1 MTPSI
6 WFDRLL
12 HRTCLAFHS
21 DRFGSVFIS
30 TQSSLSGLTRS
41 LTPRQRDVLRM
52 VVKLFVETAGPVGSK
67 ILIERFDLGWSGAT
81 IRNTMSELERM
92 GFLMHPHTSAG
103 RVPTDL
109 GYRAFVAELMD
120 AAVLERQERAYLQAE
135 LAALQE
141 DTEALIRE
149 SSRLLAQLAQLLG
162 VVLSPRLNNGVLQRL
177 EIVPVSPGRLLFVVS
192 VEGGYIRTIVLQV
205 GSEMKTEEL
214 GRLVQLLNERLA
226 GLTLDEIRRTC
237 VPRIRDLA
245 SNDMGIVQL
254 ILHRSAELF
263 SDEADQRTVQ
273 FDGTPFVLSQPEFS
287 DAGRVKSLITFLDDR
302 SHVIRLMEEEAE
314 PLAGTARVRIGYRPE
329 EDQDEKE
336 GGAISV
342 VSAPYVVSNLRGTIG
357 VIGPTRMNYAR
368 AVALVEGMATLM
380 SLSDSRSRTF

>member
-1 MTPSI
+1 MALS
-6 WFDRLL
+6 
-12 HRTCLAFHS
+12 S
-21 DRFGSVFIS
+21 SN
-30 TQSSLSGLTRS
+30 SLSGLTRR

-67 ILIERFDLGWSGAT
+67 ALKDRFDLGWSSAT
-81 IRNTMSELERM
+81 IRNTMSDLEGM

-120 AAVLERQERAYLQAE
+120 ATVLRHDERAYLQAE
-135 LAALQE
+135 LAALHE

-162 VVLSPRLNNGVLQRL
+162 VVLSPRLKNGVLQRL
-177 EIVPVSPGRLLFVVS
+177 DIVPVSSGRLLFVVN
-192 VEGGYIRTIVLQV
+192 VEGGYIRTIVLQA
-205 GSEMKTEEL
+205 GSELRTEQL
-214 GRLVQLLNERLA
+214 GRLVELLNERLS

-245 SNDMGIVQL
+245 SDDMGIVQL
-254 ILHRSAELF
+254 ILNRTADLF
-263 SDEADQRTVQ
+263 SDEPAKRTVQ
-273 FDGTPFVLSQPEFS
+273 FDGTPFMLSQPEFS
-287 DAGRVKSLITFLDDR
+287 DAGHVRSLISLLDDR

-314 PLAGTARVRIGYRPE
+314 PLTGSALVRIGYRPE
-329 EDQDEKE
+329 KE
-336 GGAISV
+336 EGHAISV
-342 VSAPYVVSNLRGTIG
+342 VAAPYMVSNLRGMIG

-380 SLSDSRSRTF
+380 SLSDSRSHLA

>member
-1 MTPSI
+1 MTLS
-6 WFDRLL
+6 
-12 HRTCLAFHS
+12 S
-21 DRFGSVFIS
+21 S
-30 TQSSLSGLTRS
+30 SSLSGLTRR

-67 ILIERFDLGWSGAT
+67 ALKDRFDLGWSSAT
-81 IRNTMSELERM
+81 IRNTMSDLESM

-120 AAVLERQERAYLQAE
+120 TAVLQQDERAFLQAE
-135 LAALQE
+135 LSALQE
-141 DTEALIRE
+141 DTEALIKE

-162 VVLSPRLNNGVLQRL
+162 VVLSPRLRNGVLQRL
-177 EIVPVSPGRLLFVVS
+177 DIVPVSSGRLLFVVS
-192 VEGGYIRTIVLQV
+192 VEGGYIRTIVCQV
-205 GSEMKTEEL
+205 GSDLKPEQL
-214 GRLVQLLNERLA
+214 SRLVQLLNERLA

-245 SNDMGIVQL
+245 SDDMGIVQL
-254 ILHRSAELF
+254 ILNRSADLF
-263 SDEADQRTVQ
+263 SDEPDQRTVQ
-273 FDGTPFVLSQPEFS
+273 FDGTPFMLSQPEFS
-287 DAGRVKSLITFLDDR
+287 DAGHVRSLINLLDDR

-314 PLAGTARVRIGYRPE
+314 PLTGSALVRIGYRPGKE
-329 EDQDEKE
+329 NDEGE
-336 GGAISV
+336 GSAISV
-342 VSAPYVVSNLRGTIG
+342 VAAPYIVSNLRGTIG

-380 SLSDSRSRTF
+380 SISDSRSRLA

>member
-1 MTPSI
+1 
-6 WFDRLL
+6 
-12 HRTCLAFHS
+12 
-21 DRFGSVFIS
+21 
-30 TQSSLSGLTRS
+30 
-41 LTPRQRDVLRM
+41 M

>member
-380 SLSDSRSRTF
+380 SLSDSRSRAF

>member
-1 MTPSI
+1 M
-6 WFDRLL
+6 
-12 HRTCLAFHS
+12 
-21 DRFGSVFIS
+21 FIS
-30 TQSSLSGLTRS
+30 TQCSLSGLTRRLS
-41 LTPRQRDVLRM
+41 PRQRDVLRM

-67 ILIERFDLGWSGAT
+67 ALIERFRLGWSSAT

-103 RVPTDL
+103 RIPTDL

-120 AAVLERQERAYLQAE
+120 AAVLEQKERAYLQAE

-177 EIVPVSPGRLLFVVS
+177 DIVPVSSGRLLFVVS
-192 VEGGYIRTIVLQV
+192 VEGGYLRTIVLQV
-205 GSEMKTEEL
+205 GSELKTDQL

-245 SNDMGIVQL
+245 SDDMGIVQL
-254 ILHRSAELF
+254 ILNRSADLF
-263 SDEADQRTVQ
+263 SDEPAQRTVQ
-273 FDGTPFVLSQPEFS
+273 FDGTPYMLSQPEFS
-287 DAGRVKSLITFLDDR
+287 DAGHVKSLISFLDDR

-314 PLAGTARVRIGYRPE
+314 PVAGSACVRIGYRTE
-329 EDQDEKE
+329 EEQQTNPC
-336 GGAISV
+336 GAISV
-342 VSAPYVVSNLRGTIG
+342 VSAPYKVRNLQGTIG

-380 SLSDSRSRTF
+380 SLSNSRSRSS